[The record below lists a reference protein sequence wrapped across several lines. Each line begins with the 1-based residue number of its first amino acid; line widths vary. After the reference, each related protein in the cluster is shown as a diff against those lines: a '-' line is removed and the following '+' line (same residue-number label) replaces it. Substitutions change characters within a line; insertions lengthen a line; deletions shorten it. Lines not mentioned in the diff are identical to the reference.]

1 MRRLLRHP
9 KAGKFRPS
17 GAVEW
22 PDDRYTRKRLNDG
35 SIKLAVVKQPAP
47 PPKPETKPLDKVLE
61 SKQDMGE

>member
-35 SIKLAVVKQPAP
+35 SIKLAVVKP
-47 PPKPETKPLDKVLE
+47 PSPKSETKPLDKVRE
-61 SKQDMGE
+61 FKQEMGE